1 MKKYLVIILIILL
14 IAMISCT
21 EKKSH
26 DIKIYCI
33 DKYWTADEEIKDSL
47 KEPILETDDLMG
59 YNKEFKMIFL
69 KEKIKEDL
77 TKYDHFGGTYHL
89 GKGMFIITVDGE
101 IALKGVTRWPM
112 GTSFRPAGPYIEEV
126 QEGFRIYGMYNNIN
140 EYDFTLLETAFS
152 DMNMLKEEVFQI
164 PAIGIDKAFDAKEL
178 YLKKE
183 NILDYII
190 LPDDLSI
197 VDYKIDKNML
207 RYDLKGERKYFDNEY
222 VFKGNANLIFLLKE
236 GVDVIEFWLN
246 DLEILR
252 FERDGLEVTHSVT
265 EFYDRFRG
273 QAAQLNVMKY
283 ADEMNYNI
291 KEYVENDLNEI
302 MKEPKISSNPMD
314 YIKANE
320 GLYHHIMYL
329 GRDAYYYIRNEL
341 EKNDTSLRGKLL
353 EIIYKDMIL
362 SKEFM
367 NNNFHFYLSDKG
379 IQFNKISGKLTK
391 EEIEDINTAFYT
403 YAYKMGEEVVEE
415 YLNPITYFF
424 TSYYEKPEDIN
435 LFDFVYYMPRVLLE
449 DSDVKEFETLSKSE
463 AFPFKHLTKVS
474 DSPVPIGRIFY
485 SDVEGL
491 FKKYMNIN
499 LESVDKKSALYLDE
513 YQSFYSYASDFAPGY
528 FYCIEGVLKDGVLTL
543 YSEKSVLILEKKDDV
558 YYIKSHTKR

>member
-1 MKKYLVIILIILL
+1 MKKYFMIILIILSL
-14 IAMISCT
+14 SFISCT

-33 DKYWTADEEIKDSL
+33 DKYWTSDEKIKELL
-47 KEPILETDDLMG
+47 KEPILETDDFMG

-89 GKGMFIITVDGE
+89 GKGMFVITVDGE

-126 QEGFRIYGMYNNIN
+126 QEGFRIYEIYKDIN
-140 EYDFTLLETAFS
+140 EYDLTLLETAFS
-152 DMNMLKEEVFQI
+152 DMNMLKEEVFLI
-164 PAIGIDKAFDAKEL
+164 PAIGIDKSFDAKEL

-183 NILDYII
+183 HILDYII
-190 LPDDLSI
+190 LPDDLSV
-197 VDYKIDKNML
+197 VDYKIDKEVL
-207 RYDLKGERKYFDNEY
+207 RYDLKGEKECFDNEY

-252 FERDGLEVTHSVT
+252 FTRDGLEVSHSAT

-283 ADEMNYNI
+283 ADEMNYSI
-291 KEYVENDLNEI
+291 KEYVENDLNEM
-302 MKEPKISSNPMD
+302 MKTPKTSSNPMD

-329 GRDAYYYIRNEL
+329 GRDAYYYIKNEL
-341 EKNDTSLRGKLL
+341 EKNDTSLRGQLL
-353 EIIYKDMIL
+353 EIIYKDMIF
-362 SKEFM
+362 SKEFRS
-367 NNNFHFYLSDKG
+367 NNFHFYLSDKG
-379 IQFNKISGKLTK
+379 IEFDKISGKLTK

-403 YAYKMGEEVVEE
+403 YAYKMGEKGVEE

-449 DSDVKEFETLSKSE
+449 DKDEKEFEALSKTE
-463 AFPFKHLTKVS
+463 AFPFKHLKKVS
-474 DSPVPIGRIFY
+474 DSPVPIGRIAY
-485 SDVEGL
+485 GEVEDL
-491 FKKYMNIN
+491 LKKYLHIN
-499 LESVDKKSALYLDE
+499 LNDVNKGTALYLEE

-528 FYCIEGVLKDGVLTL
+528 FHCTEGVLKDGILTL
-543 YSEKSVLILEKKDDV
+543 YSKESVLTLEKKEDV